1 MSAAQL
7 SKAKA
12 KLMLEHPYFA
22 TMLGAL
28 TLTPEE
34 RIAMTQYSADRLSYN
49 PEYLEVLTTEETM
62 SILAHA
68 AMTQALYHTQRS
80 GRRRDR
86 IWQIASSYA
95 INDLLVQNGFS
106 LPPMAHYSN
115 RFERLYTEQ
124 IYAILLSEDT
134 EHTEET
140 EERGKE
146 ELADT
151 SADEILLSD
160 DDYTLLVEQVIAKM
174 QKQGTLPRGLE
185 RLIPQAKS
193 PQLSWR
199 ELLYRYVTSHTR
211 SDYRMFPSNKKHLY
225 RGVALP
231 SVYGEELQ
239 IAVAVDTS
247 ASVDEETLG
256 LFLAELEGIMQLFP
270 HYIIELIECD
280 AKIQH
285 LQTLTP
291 TEPLIATL
299 HGGGGTDFRP
309 VFSYLEET
317 GARWRFLIYFT
328 DGEGQFPDTVPA
340 IDTLWV
346 LSQAQEVPFGERII
360 IEKT

>member
-1 MSAAQL
+1 MPVAQL
-7 SKAKA
+7 TKAKA

-22 TMLGAL
+22 TMLVAL
-28 TLTPEE
+28 ELTPET
-34 RIAMTQYSADRLSYN
+34 RIATTQYGTDRLSYN

-80 GRRRDR
+80 GSRRDR

-106 LPPMAHYSN
+106 LPPMAHYSS

-124 IYAILLSEDT
+124 IYAMLLSEDADN
-134 EHTEET
+134 TEET
-140 EERGKE
+140 EEETTG
-146 ELADT
+146 ELTDT
-151 SADEILLSD
+151 SVGEILLMD
-160 DDYTLLVEQVIAKM
+160 NDYALLIEQVIAKLE
-174 QKQGTLPRGLE
+174 KQGALPRGLE

-199 ELLYRYVTSHTR
+199 ELLYRYVTSHAR

-231 SVYGEELQ
+231 SVYGEELR

-247 ASVDEETLG
+247 ASVEEEMLG

-270 HYIIELIECD
+270 HYTIELIECD

-291 TEPLIATL
+291 IEPLVATL

-309 VFSYLEET
+309 VFTYLEEA
-317 GARWRFLIYFT
+317 GAQWRFLIYFT
-328 DGEGQFPDTVPA
+328 DGEGHYPDTVPA

-346 LSQAQEVPFGERII
+346 LSQAREVPFGERVV